1 MAPPM
6 RVDPRIAIAGFGLN
20 TASFLCWTVFASWSR
35 YEEGA
40 PAWLLGVLPL
50 PSGIA
55 YVLVCL
61 WAGRLSD
68 RVSRVSLA
76 KRGLL
81 LFAAFTVLAWWSHH
95 PLAIAALGLVNGAAM
110 ALIWPALQARIADES
125 TAEDLEKR
133 LGEFSLSWSAG
144 KTAGFFAFP
153 FLHGFALPLGERED
167 GPGLDPVLLC
177 GLLALVL
184 IPMLPRA
191 GAPRHAAS
199 PPLVRDDV
207 HPPTLRAAHL
217 RVGWIAN
224 FAAYGLGSVVLY
236 LYPDLL
242 KSLGRPASEQGWVL
256 GTVYGSQTLG
266 FWLFGRFAGWRYRL
280 APLVGW
286 MCAGSAALL
295 AIGLGAPL
303 ALSLP
308 AAAVL
313 GLALGQ
319 AYSASVYYSVHSES
333 DRGARAG
340 VHEAV
345 IGGSDVAFTLIGGG
359 LASALGWTAAPYFA
373 AAAISGAAM
382 ALAARVVRKAA
393 T

>member
-1 MAPPM
+1 M

-20 TASFLCWTVFASWSR
+20 TASFLCWTVLASWSR
-35 YEEGA
+35 YEKGA
-40 PAWLLGVLPL
+40 PEWLLGLLPL

-68 RVSRVSLA
+68 RVSRVGLA
-76 KRGLL
+76 RQGLV
-81 LFAAFTVLAWWSHH
+81 LFGGFTGLALWARE
-95 PLAIAALGLVNGAAM
+95 PMAIAALGLLNGAAM

-125 TAEDLEKR
+125 TADDLEKR

-153 FLHGFALPLGERED
+153 FVYDAWGL
-167 GPGLDPVLLC
+167 GLDTVAVCGMIGIVLYV
-177 GLLALVL
+177 VL
-184 IPMLPRA
+184 PSA

-199 PPLVRDDV
+199 PALVRDDL
-207 HPPTLRAAHL
+207 HPPALRAAHL

-236 LYPDLL
+236 LYPALL
-242 KSLGRPASEQGWVL
+242 HSLGRDAGEQGFVL

-266 FWLFGRFAGWRYRL
+266 FWVFGKFAGWRYRL
-280 APLVGW
+280 APLVLW
-286 MCAGSAALL
+286 MSAGAAALVV
-295 AIGLGAPL
+295 IGLGVPMVA
-303 ALSLP
+303 AIP

-319 AYSASVYYSVHSES
+319 AYAASVYYSVHSES

-345 IGGSDVAFTLIGGG
+345 IGGSDVAFPLLGGG
-359 LASALGWTAAPYFA
+359 LASATGWVAAPYFA
-373 AAAISGAAM
+373 AAALSGAAM
-382 ALAARVVRKAA
+382 AAAARLVRRASA

>member
-1 MAPPM
+1 M
-6 RVDPRIAIAGFGLN
+6 RVDPRIALAGFGLN

-35 YEEGA
+35 YEAKAE
-40 PAWLLGVLPL
+40 PWMLGVLPL

-55 YVLVCL
+55 YVVVCL

-68 RVSRVSLA
+68 RISRVALA
-76 KRGLL
+76 RWGML
-81 LFAAFTVLAWWSHH
+81 LFAAFSVLAWWFEH
-95 PLAIAALGLVNGAAM
+95 PLAFAGLGLANGAAM

-153 FLHGFALPLGERED
+153 FVYGAAGLEL
-167 GPGLDPVLLC
+167 GLDAVLWC
-177 GLLALVL
+177 GWLALAL
-184 IPMLPRA
+184 IPLLPPP

-199 PPLVRDDV
+199 PPLVRDDL
-207 HPPTLRAAHL
+207 HPPALRAAHL

-242 KSLGRPASEQGWVL
+242 ATLGRPAGEQGFVL
-256 GTVYGSQTLG
+256 GAVYGAQTLG
-266 FWLFGRFAGWRYRL
+266 FWVFGKFAGWRYRL

-286 MCAGSAALL
+286 MAAGTAALL
-295 AIGLGAPL
+295 VIGSGAPL
-303 ALSLP
+303 AASM
-308 AAAVL
+308 AAALVL

-345 IGGSDVAFTLIGGG
+345 IGGSDVAFTVIGGV
-359 LASALGWTAAPYFA
+359 LASLAGWTAAPYFV

-382 ALAARVVRKAA
+382 VLAARVVRRSA